1 MIRMRE
7 MLLKIQQD
15 SSSLSYLFLTERVLP
30 RHIWQLEIGVRHFSV
45 KGSGLARLHY
55 SAVLTKVLWWDL
67 EGKVFHLR
75 TRNLNLKLVFAQW
88 PTETIAKLMRRVYSK
103 TKRE

>member
-1 MIRMRE
+1 MRE

-15 SSSLSYLFLTERVLP
+15 SFAILVPDRKSLASTYLAARNS
-30 RHIWQLEIGVRHFSV
+30 GVRHFSV

-75 TRNLNLKLVFAQW
+75 TRNQVDFCTVVL
-88 PTETIAKLMRRVYSK
+88 ID
-103 TKRE
+103 